1 VTLGIRGRLFLLSLG
16 VVILSVTVAGL
27 YLNGA
32 LDGFLSGELENQLAV
47 RAQLVARDAAGATL
61 AGGDLAGWDKLADEL
76 GAAADARVTLIGRDG
91 TVWGDSELPVVNL
104 SRLENHAGRPEVRD
118 ALARGRGT
126 AIRFSTTLGR
136 RMMYV
141 AVAFPPAPEAA
152 TGVARVAIPLTAVD
166 EGLDR
171 LRWFL
176 VVGSLLALLAAVVLS
191 LVVAAWSGRSVRQV
205 TAAAQKMAGGD
216 LSIRTRAAGKDEAAE
231 LGRTLD
237 SLAENLSHTIADLRG
252 ERDLLQ
258 GVLQGMSEGV
268 LLLDGEGRVALVN
281 PALRES
287 LLLDAE
293 VAGKLLLEAV
303 RHAGLRELLDA
314 AREASLPVSG
324 EIEIAGLRPR
334 RLLVHARTLPD
345 RPPGGLL
352 AVFVDVTDLRRL
364 ETIRKDFVA
373 NVSHELRTPVAAVR
387 SAAETLRGAMERDP
401 AAASRF
407 CEIIERNAER
417 LQRLVE
423 DLLDLSRIES
433 REYRPQLEP
442 LDLSAI
448 AQHLQALYRERV
460 EAKPLGLSFA
470 LPPDLPRLKADRRA
484 LEQVLCNLLDNAV
497 KYCPAGSSVTVR
509 AEVENGKV
517 RVRVAD
523 DGPGIAPE
531 HLGRLFE
538 RFYRVDA
545 GRSRDLGGTGLGLSI
560 VKHLVEAMGGAVGV
574 ESAPGRGTTF
584 WFSLPQA

>member
-1 VTLGIRGRLFLLSLG
+1 VTLGIRGKLFLASFAAI
-16 VVILSVTVAGL
+16 VLSVAVADL
-27 YLNGA
+27 YLGGA
-32 LDGFLSGELENQLAV
+32 LDRFLTEQEETQLAV
-47 RAQLVARDAAGATL
+47 RAQLVARDAGRATIAAG
-61 AGGDLAGWDKLADEL
+61 DRAGWDALADGL
-76 GAAADARVTLIGRDG
+76 GAAAQARVTLVARDG
-91 TVWGDSELPVVNL
+91 TVLGDSEVPAAELP
-104 SRLENHAGRPEVRD
+104 RLESHAGREEVRK
-118 ALARGRGT
+118 AFANGRGA
-126 AIRFSTTLGR
+126 AIRYSTTQGR

-141 AVAFPPAPEAA
+141 AAVFPPPPAA
-152 TGVARVAIPLTAVD
+152 AAGVARVAVPLKTVD
-166 EGLDR
+166 EALDR
-171 LRWFL
+171 MRWFL
-176 VVGSLLALLAAVVLS
+176 VVASLLALLAAMVFS
-191 LVVAAWSGRSVRQV
+191 TVAAVWSGRSVRHV
-205 TAAAQKMAGGD
+205 TAAARRMAAGD
-216 LSIRTRAAGKDEAAE
+216 LAARTRATGKDEAAE
-231 LGRTLD
+231 LGRTID
-237 SLAENLSHTIADLRG
+237 SLAENLSRTITDLQG

-258 GVLQGMSEGV
+258 GVLQGMTEGV

-303 RHAGLRELLDA
+303 RHAGLRDLLDA
-314 AREASLPVSG
+314 ARAGSQPVSG

-448 AQHLQALYRERV
+448 AQHLQALYRARV
-460 EAKPLGLSFA
+460 EAKPMGLSFA
-470 LPPDLPRLKADRRA
+470 LPTDLPRLKADRRA

-574 ESAPGRGTTF
+574 ESTPGRGTTF
-584 WFSLPQA
+584 WFSLPHA